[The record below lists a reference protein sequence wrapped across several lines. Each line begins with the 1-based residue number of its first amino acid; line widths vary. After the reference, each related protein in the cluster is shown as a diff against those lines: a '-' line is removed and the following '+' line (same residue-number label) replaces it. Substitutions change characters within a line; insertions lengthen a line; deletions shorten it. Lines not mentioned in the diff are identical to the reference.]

1 MIIGIVGFA
10 GSGKGTVGDIL
21 VRDYNYHKLSFADS
35 LKDAVAVI
43 FGWPRHLLEGDT
55 NESRD
60 FRETPDEWWSKKFG
74 YEVTPRHILQLMGT
88 EAGRNVFHEDL
99 WVHTVERHI
108 IQMQNQGKKNFVIP
122 DVRFPNEI
130 KAIRDMGGFIIRVSR
145 GKEPKWFNTA
155 LKDNQDKLEPAV
167 SQMSVHYPSIH
178 YSEWAWIGSTFDYQ
192 LPNNGSL
199 IMLESD
205 VKHMLKV
212 FTGSDIM
219 NEVA

>member
-21 VRDYNYHKLSFADS
+21 IRDYDFHRLSFADGV
-35 LKDAVAVI
+35 KDAVAVI

-55 NESRD
+55 SESRD
-60 FRETPDEWWSKKFG
+60 FRETKDEWWSEKFG
-74 YEVTPRHILQLMGT
+74 YEVTPRFMMQKMGT
-88 EAGRNVFHEDL
+88 EAGREVFHDQL
-99 WVHTVERHI
+99 WVHALARKAE
-108 IQMQNQGKKNFVIP
+108 QYKNVVIP

-130 KAIRDMGGFIIRVSR
+130 EYIRNSGGFVIRVSR
-145 GKEPKWFNTA
+145 GKDPKWFETA
-155 LKDNQDKLEPAV
+155 RTANKTKDHSEMIKNN
-167 SQMSVHYPSIH
+167 IH